1 MDFIVIETGME
12 IKFFKKYP
20 SSPLGGENDLFAD
33 WLLSFV
39 FFLSFFFSTRRGS
52 YKKAVYT

>member
-33 WLLSFV
+33 WLLSFI
-39 FFLSFFFSTRRGS
+39 FFLSFFFFDKTREL
-52 YKKAVYT
+52 

>member
-20 SSPLGGENDLFAD
+20 SSSLGGENDLFAD
-33 WLLSFV
+33 
-39 FFLSFFFSTRRGS
+39 
-52 YKKAVYT
+52 